1 MNNKIRNKE
10 LSWLSFNERL
20 LQEASKK
27 EVPLIERLKFL
38 GIYSNNLDEFFRV
51 RVAILRRLASIENL
65 VLLEGDQPADV
76 LNLIEQ
82 TVVSQS
88 IRFERIYKQLLIDLA
103 DEDIFI
109 INETH
114 LTPEQGEYVTAYFK
128 EEVRPRIMPI
138 IIKKNQKLPTLNDDA
153 IYLAVVLG
161 KSKKEEYALIEVPT
175 DILPRFVV
183 LPSDDQKRH
192 IILLEDVIR
201 YELKD
206 IFYMFS
212 FKKINSYI
220 FKVTRDAELDLDD
233 DVAESYVKIL
243 TKSLEKRGNS
253 ELVRFVHDKEIP
265 ENFLSLLL
273 KKLNFDKDDVIIG
286 GSRIHNFK
294 DFMGFPSIGNKNLYY
309 KTITPL
315 QHPDIP
321 QRTPYLGSIAKKDI
335 LLHFPYHSF
344 YHFIDLL
351 REASIDPKVTE
362 IRMTAYRVAKN
373 SNVFHALINA
383 ARNGK
388 KVTVVLE
395 LRARFNEQEN
405 IQWGNILTREGVK
418 VILGVPGL
426 KVHAKLCLISK
437 KEDKDIVHYACIGT
451 GNFNETTARIYS
463 DQMLWTAN
471 PVISKEVAKV
481 FGFFQKN
488 YMIGRYHHLMVSP
501 FTMRY
506 KMIQLIRQ
514 EIQAAKNGMKAAI
527 HFKCN
532 NLVDP
537 EIIARLYDAAKAG
550 VEVRLNVRG
559 MFSLLSC
566 PADES
571 FSIPSIGIIDRYLEH
586 SRIYYFYNGGKEN
599 IYLSSADLMARNLDR
614 RVEVTVPV
622 YDTDLKKELKGFLEL
637 QWEDNTSSRILDNEL
652 SNKITN
658 QGQQPPITSQVAFY
672 DFLTSLK
679 HQECK
684 NVLNSSTETIPHKKM
699 DNNIERIKL

>member
-1 MNNKIRNKE
+1 MMTNKIRNKE

-38 GIYSNNLDEFFRV
+38 GIYSNNLDEFFRI
-51 RVAILRRLASIENL
+51 RVAILRRLSSIQNL
-65 VLLEGDQPADV
+65 LLTEGDQPADV
-76 LNLIEQ
+76 LNQIEQ
-82 TVVSQS
+82 TVVAQS
-88 IRFERIYKQLLIDLA
+88 KWFERIYKQLLKDLA

-109 INETH
+109 INESS
-114 LTPEQGEYVTAYFK
+114 LTDEQGEYVTAYFK

-138 IIKKNQKLPTLNDDA
+138 IIKKNQPLPSLNDDA
-153 IYLAVVLG
+153 IYLAVVMG
-161 KSKKEEYALIEVPT
+161 KSKKEEYALIEVPS
-175 DILPRFVV
+175 DILPRFVI
-183 LPSDDQKRH
+183 LPSDDHRRH

-201 YELKD
+201 FELKD

-212 FKKINSYI
+212 FKTISSYI
-220 FKVTRDAELDLDD
+220 VKVTRDAELDLDD

-243 TKSLEKRGNS
+243 SKSLEKRGNS

-273 KKLNFDKDDVIIG
+273 KKLNFAKDDVIIG

-294 DFMGFPSIGNKNLYY
+294 DFMNFPSIGNKNLYY
-309 KTITPL
+309 KAIIPL
-315 QHPDIP
+315 PHPDIP
-321 QRTPYLGSIAKKDI
+321 QGQPYLGSIAKKDI

-362 IRMTAYRVAKN
+362 IKMTAYRVAKN

-395 LRARFNEQEN
+395 LRARFNEQDN

-418 VILGVPGL
+418 VIFGVPGL
-426 KVHAKLCLISK
+426 KVHSKLGLISR

-451 GNFNETTARIYS
+451 GNFNETTSRIFS

-471 PVISKEVAKV
+471 PALSKEVAKV
-481 FGFFQKN
+481 FEFFQKN
-488 YMIGRYHHLMVSP
+488 YKIGRYHHLMVSP

-506 KMIQLIRQ
+506 KMLQLIRQ
-514 EIQAAKNGMKAAI
+514 EIQAAKNGLKAAI
-527 HFKCN
+527 FIKCN

-537 EIIARLYDAAKAG
+537 EIITKLHDAAKAG
-550 VEVRLNVRG
+550 VEVRVNVRG
-559 MFSLLSC
+559 MFSLLSS
-566 PADES
+566 PEDENY
-571 FSIPSIGIIDRYLEH
+571 SILSIGIIDRYLEH

-599 IYLSSADLMARNLDR
+599 IYISSADLMTRNLDR
-614 RVEVTVPV
+614 RVEVAVPI
-622 YDTDLKKELKGFLEL
+622 YDAEIKKEIKGFLEL
-637 QWEDNTSSRILDNEL
+637 QWNDNTAARILDNEL
-652 SNKITN
+652 SNKIN
-658 QGQQPPITSQVAFY
+658 NHDQQPAITSQVAFY
-672 DFLTSLK
+672 DFLQSVRD
-679 HQECK
+679 E
-684 NVLNSSTETIPHKKM
+684 E
-699 DNNIERIKL
+699 